1 MWTMISAAS
10 DTFCVSGSQQFI
22 HINQSTN
29 GLTVLLELSGIS
41 VNRVQQNLYS
51 IQKDS
56 A

>member
-29 GLTVLLELSGIS
+29 GLAVLLQLSGIS
-41 VNRVQQNLYS
+41 VNSVQKKLYDF
-51 IQKDS
+51 QKDS